1 MVIPVPVNLAVF
13 VLFGLGY
20 GTVLA
25 AACRAGVY
33 RVTGVRRLDLGLLV
47 WLLGL
52 FAGVTFLP
60 ALYLA
65 LGFREFG
72 ASPTGLQLTRRLR
85 RLAWGQLAY
94 AIGYALLILLTVRQ
108 R

>member
-1 MVIPVPVNLAVF
+1 MVIPVSVNIGVF

-20 GTVLA
+20 GVVLG

-33 RVTGVRRLDLGLLV
+33 RVSGMQPLDCYVLV

-52 FAGVTFLP
+52 FAGVTVLP

-65 LGFREFG
+65 LSFDEFG
-72 ASPTGLQLTRRLR
+72 ASPVGRALRHRLR
-85 RLAWGQLAY
+85 MLAWGQLAY
-94 AIGYALLILLTVRQ
+94 LGLYALLV
-108 R
+108 

>member
-1 MVIPVPVNLAVF
+1 MVIPVQVNIAVF
-13 VLFGLGY
+13 ALFGLGY
-20 GTVLA
+20 GAVLW

-33 RVTGVRRLDLGLLV
+33 KVSGISPLDRYVLV

-52 FAGVTFLP
+52 FAGVTVLP

-65 LGFREFG
+65 LSFDEFG
-72 ASPTGLQLTRRLR
+72 ASPVGWALRRRLR
-85 RLAWGQLAY
+85 GLAWGQVAY
-94 AIGYALLILLTVRQ
+94 LGLYALLVLLTVRQ